1 MKRLL
6 DKHKRNRQLQAHRWI
21 ISLSVAASLSWF
33 SSSASSDNTGNSY
46 RRLHQGGQWTATD
59 WKTFYSLDQGS
70 LIMPYAWM
78 VALKEANGQLF
89 LRDSLSRYGY
99 LPNPKGLRNPEGLP
113 LGFLVA
119 NKRSQTPEF
128 SMNCAA
134 CHTRQLSVGGVNYR
148 ADGGPA
154 FSDMFSFIKDLDAAV
169 EYTLSDGLAFS
180 QFQQA
185 IQAQGAPI
193 PTREQLAKWY
203 LPYHTLVR
211 NSLTSSTASW
221 GIGRLDA
228 LSMIENRA
236 AGLDIGAP
244 EDDYLIPHNIF
255 PANVPVRYPFL
266 WNAPKQDLTQWAGTS
281 VNGNSSYGLKRN
293 AGEVIG
299 VFGVIYP
306 KADPSKPNGYDFLSS
321 NSMNFDGLLQAE
333 KLVKKIGPPKWPW
346 AIDKKKAA
354 KGKAIYA
361 NACGPNCHEIKKGE
375 PRPPVRNT
383 WLTPVID
390 VHTDTKYYELAAKET
405 VSSGL
410 LSGFSDP
417 VNPSAPLIPPTGASS
432 LSLVAILNNSILTQK
447 YPKINVSL
455 RPPASVGVAYES
467 RVMQGVWAA
476 APYLHNGS
484 VPSLAELLKPSP
496 ERVKTFQVGPEYD
509 IVNVG
514 LAAAQPG
521 GVASIRVTTDCSD
534 RNSGNSNC
542 GHEFGT
548 LLPKEDKDA
557 LLEYLKTL

>member
-1 MKRLL
+1 MK
-6 DKHKRNRQLQAHRWI
+6 QLIQFFIALAMVI
-21 ISLSVAASLSWF
+21 QGMQVAVAASDSE
-33 SSSASSDNTGNSY
+33 SNSY
-46 RRLHQGGQWTATD
+46 RRLQQGGQWTSAD

-99 LPNPKGLRNPEGLP
+99 LPNPKSLKNPEGLP

-119 NKRSQTPEF
+119 NRRSKSPEF
-128 SMNCAA
+128 SVSCAA
-134 CHTRQLSVGGVNYR
+134 CHTRQFSVDGVNYR

-154 FSDMFSFIKDLDAAV
+154 FSDIFGFLKDLDAAV
-169 EYTLSDGLAFS
+169 EHTLSDEQAFS

-185 IQAQGAPI
+185 IQAQGAQM
-193 PTREQLAKWY
+193 PTRANLAAWY
-203 LPYHTLVR
+203 LPYHTLIT

-221 GIGRLDA
+221 GIGRMDA
-228 LSMIENRA
+228 LSLIANRA
-236 AGLDIGAP
+236 TGLDIGAP
-244 EDDYLIPHNIF
+244 ADNYLIPHNIF

-266 WNAPKQDLTQWAGTS
+266 WNAAKQDRTQWAGTS
-281 VNGNSSYGLKRN
+281 VNGNASYGLQRN

-299 VFGVIYP
+299 TFGIIYP
-306 KADPSKPNGYDFLSS
+306 KADSSLPNGYDFLSS
-321 NSMNFDGLLQAE
+321 NSLNFDGLLKAE

-361 NACGPNCHEIKKGE
+361 NACGPSCHEIKQGQ
-375 PRPPVRNT
+375 PRPPVKNT
-383 WLTPVID
+383 WLTPVIN
-390 VHTDTKYYELAAKET
+390 VHTDTKYYEIPAQKT
-405 VSSGL
+405 VSSGI

-432 LSLVAILNNSILTQK
+432 LSLVGILNDSILTQK
-447 YPKINVSL
+447 YPKINL
-455 RPPASVGVAYES
+455 GLKPPASTTGAAYES

-496 ERVKTFQVGPEYD
+496 ERVKAFQVGPEYD

-514 LAAAQPG
+514 LAATQPG
-521 GVASIRVTTDCSD
+521 GVTSIRVTTDCSD
-534 RNSGNSNC
+534 LTSGNSNC

-548 LLPKEDKDA
+548 LLPKEDKEA